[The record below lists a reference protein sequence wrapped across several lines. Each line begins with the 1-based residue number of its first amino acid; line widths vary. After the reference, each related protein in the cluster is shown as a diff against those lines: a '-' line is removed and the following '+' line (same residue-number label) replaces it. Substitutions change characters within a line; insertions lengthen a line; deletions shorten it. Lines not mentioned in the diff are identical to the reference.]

1 MSYQNFAELIG
12 TIQSN
17 STVKRLVVAAAQD
30 EHTLEAVFRARRDKI
45 VDPYLIGNPDKI
57 REIMNTLGESL
68 PADHIIAASSETE
81 AARIAVDAI
90 RAGKADI
97 LMKGK
102 IETADLMRAVINKE
116 QGLRT
121 KGIMSMV
128 VFHEMPSYHKLLAVT
143 DGGMVMYPNLD
154 EKKMIVI
161 NAVDTMVSMGYD
173 CPKVAVLAA
182 VEKVNPKMP
191 ETVDADLLRQMNRRD
206 EISNCVIEGPL
217 SYDIVMSPESAA
229 IKGFHSPVV
238 GDADLLVVPNITTGN
253 VLGKCLQ
260 YSAGAKMAGIIVGAQ
275 VPIVLTSRGAS
286 SEEKYLSLALSAV
299 VYTAAGALA
308 KTGS

>member
-1 MSYQNFAELIG
+1 MSYKSFAELIG
-12 TIQSN
+12 AIQSH
-17 STVKRLVVAAAQD
+17 STVRRLVVAAAQD

-57 REIMNTLGESL
+57 REIVRFLGETL
-68 PADHIIAASSETE
+68 PSDHIIAAASEVE
-81 AARIAVDAI
+81 AARLAVDAI
-90 RAGKADI
+90 RTGKADI
-97 LMKGK
+97 LMKGR
-102 IETADLMRAVINKE
+102 IETADMMRAVINKE
-116 QGLRT
+116 HGLRT

-143 DGGMVMYPNLD
+143 DGGMVMYPNLE
-154 EKKMIVI
+154 EKKMLVI
-161 NAVDTMVSMGYD
+161 NAVNTMVSMGYD

-191 ETVDADLLRQMNRRD
+191 ETVDADQLKQMNRRG
-206 EISNCVIEGPL
+206 EICNCYIEGPV

-229 IKGFHSPVV
+229 IKGFSSPVT
-238 GDADLLVVPNITTGN
+238 GDADLLVVPDITTGN

-260 YSAGAKMAGIIVGAQ
+260 YSAGARMAGIIVGAQ

-286 SEEKYLSLALSAV
+286 PEEKYLSLALSAM
-299 VYTAAGALA
+299 VYTAPGVLA

>member
-1 MSYQNFAELIG
+1 MTYRNFDELIG
-12 TIQSN
+12 TIQSH
-17 STVKRLVVAAAQD
+17 STVKRLVVAAAHD

-45 VDPYLIGNPDKI
+45 VDPYLIGNVEKI
-57 REIMNTLGESL
+57 REIIKFLGESL
-68 PADHIIAASSETE
+68 PASHIISAGSDVE
-81 AARIAVDAI
+81 AARMAVDAI

-97 LMKGK
+97 LMKGR
-102 IETADLMRAVINKE
+102 IETADLLRSVVNKE
-116 QGLRT
+116 LGLRT

-128 VFHEMPSYHKLLAVT
+128 VFHQMPSYHKLLAVT
-143 DGGMVMYPNLD
+143 DGGMVMYPSLE
-154 EKKMIVI
+154 EKKLILM

-182 VEKVNPKMP
+182 VERVNPKMP
-191 ETVDADLLRQMNRRD
+191 ETVDADQLRQMNRRG
-206 EISNCVIEGPL
+206 EINHCLVEGPV
-217 SYDIVMSPESAA
+217 SYDIAMSPESAA
-229 IKGFHSPVV
+229 IKGFSSPVV
-238 GDADLLVVPNITTGN
+238 GDADLLVVPDITTGN

-286 SEEKYLSLALSAV
+286 PEEKYLSLALAAM
-299 VYTAAGALA
+299 VYTAAGELA

>member
-1 MSYQNFAELIG
+1 MSYKNFDELIG
-12 TIQSN
+12 AIQSN
-17 STVKRLVVAAAQD
+17 ATIKRLVVAAAQD

-45 VDPYLIGNPDKI
+45 VDPYLIGDADKI
-57 REIMNTLGESL
+57 RAIIQNLGEEL
-68 PADHIIAASSETE
+68 PANHIIPAANEVE
-81 AARIAVDAI
+81 AAKMAVDAI
-90 RAGKADI
+90 RANKADI

-102 IETADLMRAVINKE
+102 IETADLLRAVVNKE
-116 QGLRT
+116 FGLRT

-143 DGGMVMYPNLD
+143 DGGMVMYPNLE
-154 EKKMIVI
+154 EKKHLVL

-182 VEKVNPKMP
+182 VERVNPKMP
-191 ETVDADLLRQMNRRD
+191 ETVDAEQLKLMNRRG
-206 EISNCVIEGPL
+206 EIANCYIEGPI
-217 SYDIVMSPESAA
+217 SYDIAMSEESAR
-229 IKGFHSPVV
+229 IKGFSSPVV

-286 SEEKYLSLALSAV
+286 SEEKYLSLALAAM
-299 VYTAAGALA
+299 VYTTAGVLA
-308 KTGS
+308 RTGS